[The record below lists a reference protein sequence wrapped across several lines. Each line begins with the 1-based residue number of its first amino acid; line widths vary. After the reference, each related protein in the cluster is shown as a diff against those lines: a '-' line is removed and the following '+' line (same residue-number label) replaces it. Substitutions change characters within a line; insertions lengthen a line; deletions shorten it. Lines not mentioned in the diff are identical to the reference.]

1 MLKLHEDVFDDPD
14 TLARTLA
21 AEIAA
26 ALAAAVDARGAA
38 SLVVSGGSTPR
49 PLFAV
54 LSGLALPWE
63 RVTVTLADERWVP
76 ADDDASNEALV
87 RRRLLTGAAA
97 GARFVGLRNAAATPE
112 AGRDACEAALAAVPR
127 PFDVV
132 VLGMGGDGH
141 TASLFPDAPELAE
154 GLGTRRLCVPVRP
167 PAAPHARMSL
177 SLHALLDS
185 RRLVVHVTGDDKW
198 RVYRAALEDGPVDRL
213 PIRAVLS
220 SGHPDLSVFW
230 AP

>member
-1 MLKLHEDVFDDPD
+1 MTRPREHLFDDRES
-14 TLARTLA
+14 LARELAGAVAGDLA
-21 AEIAA
+21 AGVRE
-26 ALAAAVDARGAA
+26 RGAA

-49 PLFAV
+49 PFFAA

-63 RVTVTLADERWVP
+63 KVWITLADERWVD
-76 ADDDASNEALV
+76 AGDDASNEALA
-87 RRRLLTGAAA
+87 RRYLLTGAAA
-97 GARFVGLRNAAATPE
+97 QARFAGLKNAAATPE

-154 GLGTRRLCVPVRP
+154 GLATPRLCVPVRSP
-167 PAAPHARMSL
+167 SAAHPRMSL
-177 SLHALLDS
+177 SLRALLDS
-185 RRLVVHVTGDDKW
+185 RRLCVHITGAGKW
-198 RVYRAALEDGPVDRL
+198 GVYQKALAEGPVETL
-213 PIRAVLS
+213 PIRAVLR
-220 SGHPDLSVFW
+220 SGHPALAVLW